1 MSAYDFGK
9 DAATGI
15 TSLGN
20 RIKKDLSEFE
30 EKNLKAAWYLR
41 TIFSFIALVFGAFMV
56 EFGSQKLG
64 GGNWLGGYFL
74 MGIGFIAIL
83 WAAIFA
89 WEISLGI
96 ITILALVFIYNKTKD
111 FSQTENLIVAAWFSL
126 AWLIY
131 ATRK

>member
-1 MSAYDFGK
+1 
-9 DAATGI
+9 
-15 TSLGN
+15 
-20 RIKKDLSEFE
+20 
-30 EKNLKAAWYLR
+30 
-41 TIFSFIALVFGAFMV
+41 
-56 EFGSQKLG
+56 
-64 GGNWLGGYFL
+64 

-89 WEISLGI
+89 WEISLVI